1 MTNGDISMATEAEL
15 IKSYVDGCDAI
26 IYLKDEQG
34 RIIMANRQAAKHAK
48 LRKEE
53 FIGKTDYDILP
64 KAEADEIRAFDRKVA
79 TTGAPVTFTTTVSLP
94 SGRMTVVDHKFPVAV
109 EGHPHA
115 VGGIA
120 IESTALDAQKSLAR
134 RALEMWSSDN
144 PDSPEGLFARTYR
157 NHQEEDVA
165 GTTSTKDFNAWHEL
179 VRRFRAAFPKAKVK
193 ILMQI
198 AEGDRVATH
207 WELSGTQAGEF
218 KGFPATKK
226 RATWTGVS
234 IDRFED
240 GKIAETWVAWG
251 KYHFLEQLGMLRQP
265 EAAVAGAAG
274 RP

>member
-1 MTNGDISMATEAEL
+1 MAIEADL
-15 IKSYVDGCDAI
+15 IKSFVDGCDAL

-34 RIIMANRQAAKHAK
+34 RIIMANRQAAEHSK
-48 LRKEE
+48 LSKEE
-53 FIGKTDYDILP
+53 FIGKTVYDILP
-64 KAEADEIRAFDRKVA
+64 KAEADEIAAVDRKVA
-79 TTGAPVTFTTTVSLP
+79 ATGAPATFTGTLSLR
-94 SGRMTVVDHKFPVAV
+94 SGRVTVIDHKFPMAV

-120 IESTALDAQKSLAR
+120 IESTALDAQKSLSR

-144 PDSPEGLFARTYR
+144 PDAPEQLYTSTYR

-179 VRRFRAAFPKAKVK
+179 VRHFRAAFPKAKVR
-193 ILMQI
+193 IMMQI

-207 WELSGTQAGEF
+207 WELSATQAGEF
-218 KGFPATKK
+218 MGFPATKR

-240 GKIAETWVAWG
+240 GKIAETWVAWA
-251 KYHFLEQLGMLRQP
+251 KYRFLEQLGLLRQP

-274 RP
+274 KP